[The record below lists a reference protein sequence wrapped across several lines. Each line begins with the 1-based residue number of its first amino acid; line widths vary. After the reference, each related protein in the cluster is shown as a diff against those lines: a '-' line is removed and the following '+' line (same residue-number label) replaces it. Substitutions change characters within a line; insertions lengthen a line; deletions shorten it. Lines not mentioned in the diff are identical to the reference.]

1 MDLNLLRR
9 NERVNELYDAA
20 FYAAGSGAQVKTTIA
35 RHLPEPFQ
43 RDPAMPHQPPVRYP
57 DTHAIPGMEP
67 SPLDRYRQ
75 ALLSETLSQGL
86 GEAAPMDID
95 DVQERGP
102 VPLNNL
108 TTDVLSQD
116 ELFKRAFGPRVAHAG
131 FATTG
136 W

>member
-1 MDLNLLRR
+1 MDTNLLRR

-57 DTHAIPGMEP
+57 DIHAIPGGEP
-67 SPLDRYRQ
+67 SPLDKYRQ
-75 ALLSETLSQGL
+75 ALLSETLNQGL
-86 GEAAPMDID
+86 GEAAAMDID
-95 DVQERGP
+95 DVQEHGP
-102 VPLNNL
+102 VPRYILA
-108 TTDVLSQD
+108 TDVLSQD
-116 ELFKRAFGPRVAHAG
+116 ELFKRAFGPRVVPAV
-131 FATTG
+131 ATTG